1 MKSPCEIL
9 IECDHP
15 PLAERWL
22 KWGAEEAWRIEQ
34 KFSRF
39 RPDSVIGQ
47 INTHPEQWIPL
58 DQETEALLNFADQ
71 CWQLSDGMIDITIG
85 TLMRLWRFDGSS
97 PPPSR
102 KQLKQALKWV
112 GWSKIK
118 RRPGEIYLPAKM
130 CIDLGGIGKEYAV
143 DKIATRLSQQPT
155 LGGVLVNLGGDIQIG
170 RARQN
175 GKPWHIAI
183 EPTDTAPKHIL
194 PPLTLQSGGVATSG
208 NTKRYAVDHR
218 KRRLGHILNPRT
230 GWPVRHSPASVTV
243 IAQNATLAGLLATLA
258 MLQGKNAEIFLKDQ
272 AVDYYCQWPDSSLS
286 TKRKDTPP

>member
-1 MKSPCEIL
+1 MKAPCEIL

-22 KWGAEEAWRIEQ
+22 QWGAEEAWRIEQ

-47 INTHPEQWIPL
+47 LNAHPEQWIEL

-85 TLMRLWRFDGSS
+85 KLMTLWRFDGHS

-102 KQLKQALKWV
+102 KQLKQTLKWV
-112 GWSKIK
+112 GWPKVK
-118 RRPGEIYLPAKM
+118 RRPGAIYLPAHM
-130 CIDLGGIGKEYAV
+130 RIDLGGIGKEYAV
-143 DKIATRLSQQPT
+143 DKIATRLGQQPT
-155 LGGVLVNLGGDIQIG
+155 LGGSLVNLGGDIQVG
-170 RARQN
+170 RSRQN
-175 GKPWHIAI
+175 DEPWSIAI
-183 EPTDTAPKHIL
+183 EPASASQRP
-194 PPLTLQSGGVATSG
+194 PPLLLQAGGIATSG
-208 NTKRYAVDHR
+208 NTKRYAIDHR

-258 MLQGKNAEIFLKDQ
+258 MLQGKNAETFLKQQ
-272 AVDYYCQWPDSSLS
+272 AVDYYCQWPDSS
-286 TKRKDTPP
+286 